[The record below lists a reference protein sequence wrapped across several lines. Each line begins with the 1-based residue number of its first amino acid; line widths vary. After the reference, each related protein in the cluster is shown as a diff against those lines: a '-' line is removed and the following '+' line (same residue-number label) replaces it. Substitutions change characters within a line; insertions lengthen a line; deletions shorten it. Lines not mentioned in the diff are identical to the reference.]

1 LFLFAG
7 CAACE
12 SLEEKEQKYEKGPP
26 VIEKP
31 YASKAMR
38 KDDTWR
44 IYLRA
49 FDPIASGVDSGD
61 EKKVEKEYTGHGGD
75 RVPRSP
81 LTTGTDPS
89 E

>member
-1 LFLFAG
+1 VALFLFAG

-12 SLEEKEQKYEKGPP
+12 SMEEKEQKYEKEPP
-26 VIEKP
+26 VIEQS

-49 FDPIASGVDSGD
+49 FDPDG
-61 EKKVEKEYTGHGGD
+61 E
-75 RVPRSP
+75 RSRFW
-81 LTTGTDPS
+81 G
-89 E
+89 